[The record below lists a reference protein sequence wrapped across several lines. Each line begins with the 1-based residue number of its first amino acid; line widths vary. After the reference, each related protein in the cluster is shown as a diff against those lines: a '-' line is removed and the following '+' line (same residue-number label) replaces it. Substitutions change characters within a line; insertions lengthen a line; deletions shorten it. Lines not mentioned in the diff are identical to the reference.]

1 MPLTVKIC
9 GVRTPE
15 AALAAAEAGADMIGL
30 MFAPSRR
37 QIEVAAARKIVEA
50 LRASSHGRD
59 VVVVGVFVDEQ
70 PARIAEIAAAARLDW
85 VQLSGHEAVA
95 VADALDLP
103 TIKAV
108 RFDGDPSESG
118 WIAASGDCAS
128 DPLLVDA
135 HVPGSFGGAGVV
147 GDWAAAARLAVQ
159 RPVLLA
165 GGLTPL
171 NVAEAIRVV
180 QPWGVDV
187 SSGVETD
194 GAKDLDKIRAFV
206 RAAKAGAR
214 RDTAPDGEHNSY
226 GIIEGV
232 DA

>member
-37 QIEVAAARKIVEA
+37 QVEVAAARTIVEA
-50 LRASSHGRD
+50 LRASPRGRD
-59 VVVVGVFVDEQ
+59 VAVVGVFVDEQ
-70 PARIAEIAAAARLDW
+70 PALIAEIAAAVGLDW
-85 VQLSGHEAVA
+85 AQLSGHEAVDT
-95 VADALDLP
+95 VDALDVP
-103 TIKAV
+103 AIKAL
-108 RFDGDPSESG
+108 RFDGDPSEAG
-118 WIAASGDCAS
+118 WLADGGNCAT
-128 DPLLVDA
+128 DPVLVDA

-214 RDTAPDGEHNSY
+214 PGAEPDGEHNSY
-226 GIIEGV
+226 RIIEGV